1 MSLGKQAKI
10 LSKAQIDAV
19 LGYLTSA
26 RYPERDRV
34 IFLLSV
40 KAGLRAK
47 EIACLKWSMITDA
60 EGHLSDAIHLTDIAS
75 KGKGGRVIPL
85 NKELRAALECWKLLA
100 EGSVRPSPFV
110 VTTERSAS
118 TSSYALVN
126 KFAGWYRALGF
137 SGASSHSGRRTAI
150 TLWARRISTV
160 GGSLRDV
167 QLLAGHS
174 ALGTTQR
181 YIEGSD
187 EAKRRVVELI

>member
-1 MSLGKQAKI
+1 
-10 LSKAQIDAV
+10 
-19 LGYLTSA
+19 
-26 RYPERDRV
+26 
-34 IFLLSV
+34 
-40 KAGLRAK
+40 
-47 EIACLKWSMITDA
+47 MITDA
-60 EGHLSDAIHLTDIAS
+60 EGRLSDAIQLTDIAS

-85 NKELRAALECWKLLA
+85 NKDLRAALERWKLLA
-100 EGSVRPSPFV
+100 DGSVRPSSFV
-110 VTTERSAS
+110 VTTERADR

-187 EAKRRVVELI
+187 EAKRRVVELV

>member
-1 MSLGKQAKI
+1 
-10 LSKAQIDAV
+10 
-19 LGYLTSA
+19 
-26 RYPERDRV
+26 
-34 IFLLSV
+34 
-40 KAGLRAK
+40 
-47 EIACLKWSMITDA
+47 MITDA
-60 EGHLSDAIHLTDIAS
+60 EGYLSDAIQLTDIAS

-85 NKELRAALECWKLLA
+85 NKDLRTALERWKLLA
-100 EGSVRPSPFV
+100 EANVRPSLFV
-110 VTTERSAS
+110 VTTERSQR

-167 QLLAGHS
+167 PLLAGHS
-174 ALGTTQR
+174 ALMTTQR

-187 EAKRRVVELI
+187 EAARRVVELV

>member
-1 MSLGKQAKI
+1 MALGKQAKV
-10 LSKAQIDAV
+10 LSKPQIDAV
-19 LGYLTSA
+19 LGYLTIV

-60 EGHLSDAIHLTDIAS
+60 EGRLTYAIHLTDIAS

-85 NKELRAALECWKLLA
+85 NKELRAALERWKLLA
-100 EGSVRPSPFV
+100 DASVRPSPFV
-110 VTTERSAS
+110 VTTERSQR

-126 KFAGWYRALGF
+126 KFAGWYQALGF

-187 EAKRRVVELI
+187 EAKRRVVELV

>member
-19 LGYLTSA
+19 LGYLNSA

-60 EGHLSDAIHLTDIAS
+60 EGRLSDTIHLTDIAS

-85 NKELRAALECWKLLA
+85 NKELRAALERWKLLA
-100 EGSVRPSPFV
+100 DGSVRPSPFV
-110 VTTERSAS
+110 VTTERADR

-137 SGASSHSGRRTAI
+137 IGASSHSGRRTAI

-187 EAKRRVVELI
+187 EAKRRVVELV